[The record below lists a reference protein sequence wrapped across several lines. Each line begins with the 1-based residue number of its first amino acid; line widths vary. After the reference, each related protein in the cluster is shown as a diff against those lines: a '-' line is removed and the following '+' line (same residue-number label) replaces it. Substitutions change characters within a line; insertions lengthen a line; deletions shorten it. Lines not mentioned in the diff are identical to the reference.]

1 MKVRIF
7 FAVLPLL
14 IGLACTLFA
23 SPSPTPS
30 SAEPFTISDA
40 ELEKLTDEDMAKTE
54 AHKQQLEG
62 EVITSINKVG
72 ETAIAQGGSLTDAA
86 QATSEAKAAF
96 AQYKSE
102 TQEQI
107 AKGNV
112 AILKY
117 AAKAAKLR
125 TVGYVGNAFI
135 LIIAAFIALKVPAF
149 GIYVGGGIAVVASIA
164 WWAWIL
170 L

>member
-1 MKVRIF
+1 VKTRTRI
-7 FAVLPLL
+7 L
-14 IGLACTLFA
+14 IALWVCLACWFIAAT
-23 SPSPTPS
+23 PTPVPTR
-30 SAEPFTISDA
+30 APFTISDA
-40 ELEKLTDEDMAKTE
+40 ELEKLTDADIAKME

-62 EVITSINKVG
+62 EVLTSINKVG
-72 ETAIAQGGSLTDAA
+72 DTAVEQGASLADAA
-86 QATSEAKAAF
+86 QATSQARLAF
-96 AQYKSE
+96 AQYKKE
-102 TQEQI
+102 TQDQI
-107 AKGNV
+107 AKGNA

-117 AAKAAKLR
+117 AKKAAKLR